1 MKVEFHP
8 DAAEEI
14 VETAAFYERRVPGLG
29 HSFIDEVERIAGIV
43 REQPQIG
50 QTIDKIFR
58 RIILARF
65 PYSLI
70 YSIEPERIWIIASTH
85 QRRRPGYWRERI
97 DR

>member
-1 MKVEFHP
+1 MNFNP
-8 DAAEEI
+8 DAVEEI

-70 YSIEPERIWIIASTH
+70 YSIEPVRIWIIAVTH
-85 QRRRPGYWRERI
+85 QRRRPGYWREGI
-97 DR
+97 DC